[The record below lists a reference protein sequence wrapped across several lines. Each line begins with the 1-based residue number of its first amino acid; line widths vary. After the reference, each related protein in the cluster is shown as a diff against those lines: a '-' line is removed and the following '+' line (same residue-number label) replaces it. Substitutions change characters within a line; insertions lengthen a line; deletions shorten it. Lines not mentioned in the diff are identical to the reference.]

1 MHQKKA
7 QSCAFFCFKLRLLK
21 VQTVRVLFVRLWWNN
36 AVAIEQFGVK
46 FRHGGL
52 DVGGKENCAYSKR
65 QRTQQIPS
73 EKGQPQTEK
82 FCFVAFHQFNAF
94 GNCLRAGKVEIHH
107 YVKCHTVGKTF
118 DNRQPAH
125 YCHNCTARQC
135 QYWGNDCLRHVHS
148 YPNKTNGG
156 NYLWHN
162 YHQRPQKHEQQK
174 RQSREKGFSV
184 PVKAVAQ
191 HFKVGVLVSLRTK
204 EKF

>member
-46 FRHGGL
+46 FRHGGFN
-52 DVGGKENCAYSKR
+52 VGRKENCSYPKR
-65 QRTQQIPS
+65 NHAQQIPS

-107 YVKCHTVGKTF
+107 YVKCQAVRKTF
-118 DNRQPAH
+118 YQRNPNGNCRQKAEH
-125 YCHNCTARQC
+125 KHKLKGQICLFHARP
-135 QYWGNDCLRHVHS
+135 YNARTHG
-148 YPNKTNGG
+148 K
-156 NYLWHN
+156 NY
-162 YHQRPQKHEQQK
+162 
-174 RQSREKGFSV
+174 
-184 PVKAVAQ
+184 
-191 HFKVGVLVSLRTK
+191 
-204 EKF
+204 